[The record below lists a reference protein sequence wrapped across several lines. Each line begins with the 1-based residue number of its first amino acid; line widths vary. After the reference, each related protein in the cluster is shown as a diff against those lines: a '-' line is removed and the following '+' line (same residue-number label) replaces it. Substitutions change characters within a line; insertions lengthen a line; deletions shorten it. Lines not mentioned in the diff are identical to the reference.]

1 MPFMR
6 VTRDQRGY
14 ETMFLL
20 HAGYAGARPRVLY
33 WYRSAP
39 GIRVGRSPLDE
50 DAIRAIEERY
60 PDIEFDWPSL
70 IEQSTALPPEVER
83 RPERPRRKPSRP
95 SPDPSPRCRVE
106 SRDDDLVEA
115 EPAGRRRR
123 ARPGG
128 SREPAR
134 APSAAPSTML
144 DELVG
149 REIAGRLRARYADVL
164 ARIHDADPARRD
176 EWQSRAASAR
186 SRYVAHA
193 GRDPAWRRTC
203 GRTI

>member
-60 PDIEFDWPSL
+60 PDLEFDWPSL
-70 IEQSTALPPEVER
+70 IEQSTALPPEIER

-95 SPDPSPRCRVE
+95 SPDP
-106 SRDDDLVEA
+106 DA
-115 EPAGRRRR
+115 RRR
-123 ARPGG
+123 
-128 SREPAR
+128 
-134 APSAAPSTML
+134 
-144 DELVG
+144 
-149 REIAGRLRARYADVL
+149 
-164 ARIHDADPARRD
+164 
-176 EWQSRAASAR
+176 
-186 SRYVAHA
+186 
-193 GRDPAWRRTC
+193 
-203 GRTI
+203 